1 MMQKTTTYFHYDFLC
16 KKLLLSLRYAKKI
29 LEVVFLTTNPNE
41 FAIGNFYKSQ
51 IIGLLMINFE
61 LF

>member
-1 MMQKTTTYFHYDFLC
+1 MMQKSYYFRYDFSF

-51 IIGLLMINFE
+51 IHNWIINDKF
-61 LF
+61 